1 MYHLKF
7 LNSPFPQ
14 KSTIVLEYVEE
25 EIGILL
31 IFQGKE
37 QEGA

>member
-7 LNSPFPQ
+7 LNSPFLQ
-14 KSTIVLEYVEE
+14 KSTIVLEYVEK